1 MVLTLRPFAQEA
13 RPLIA
18 QDGSR
23 CLKKSEAQTSRSLG
37 PRSRQRL
44 QPYRHGANPRDTHAR
59 EAGFLLPL
67 SIMGALLLF
76 TSTVALSLADLQ
88 TTQAQA
94 VEEERNSDND
104 QLISAA
110 HVIAGYLQSQ
120 QHFSCLRQYKLSD
133 NPTCWVRSR
142 PRTFQNLTSYTNEFL
157 NTPYAALPLTSRRIT
172 ITNWDPKNSGGTS
185 GLLSLATEDGNQK
198 KDFYINFGSGGQR
211 SAISDESQAQT

>member
-1 MVLTLRPFAQEA
+1 MELTLRLFVQEA

-18 QDGSR
+18 QDGRR

-44 QPYRHGANPRDTHAR
+44 KPYRHGANPRDSHAR

-88 TTQAQA
+88 TSQAQA

-110 HVIAGYLQSQ
+110 HVIAGYLQNSKKY
-120 QHFSCLRQYKLSD
+120 SCLRQYKLST
-133 NPTCWVRSR
+133 NPTCSAWAS
-142 PRTFQNLTSYTNEFL
+142 TFPKLTSYTNEFL

-198 KDFYINFGSGGQR
+198 KDFYINFGTGGQR

>member
-1 MVLTLRPFAQEA
+1 MELTLRLFVQEA

-18 QDGSR
+18 QDGRR

-44 QPYRHGANPRDTHAR
+44 KPNRHGANPRDSHAR

-88 TTQAQA
+88 TSQAQA

-110 HVIAGYLQSQ
+110 HVIAGYLQSGRY
-120 QHFSCLRQYKLSD
+120 SCLRQYKLST
-133 NPTCWVRSR
+133 NPTCGNRAD
-142 PRTFQNLTSYTNEFL
+142 TFPKLAATTNQFL

-198 KDFYINFGSGGQR
+198 KNFYINFGTSGQR

>member
-1 MVLTLRPFAQEA
+1 VLRLFVQEA

-18 QDGSR
+18 QGGSR

-44 QPYRHGANPRDTHAR
+44 QPYRHGANPRDSHAR

-88 TTQAQA
+88 TSQAQA

-110 HVIAGYLQSQ
+110 HVIAGYLQSARYD
-120 QHFSCLRQYKLSD
+120 CLRQYKLST
-133 NPTCWVRSR
+133 NPTCGYRSD
-142 PRTFQNLTSYTNEFL
+142 TFSTLAAATNQFL

-185 GLLSLATEDGNQK
+185 GLLSLATEDGNHK
-198 KDFYINFGSGGQR
+198 KDFYINFGTGGQR

>member
-110 HVIAGYLQSQ
+110 HVIAGYLQNGNY
-120 QHFSCLRQYKLSD
+120 SCLRQYKLST
-133 NPTCWVRSR
+133 NPSCGRIAATF
-142 PRTFQNLTSYTNEFL
+142 PRLASYTNEFI
-157 NTPYAALPLTSRRIT
+157 NTPYAALPLSSRRIT

-198 KDFYINFGSGGQR
+198 KDFYINFGFAGQR